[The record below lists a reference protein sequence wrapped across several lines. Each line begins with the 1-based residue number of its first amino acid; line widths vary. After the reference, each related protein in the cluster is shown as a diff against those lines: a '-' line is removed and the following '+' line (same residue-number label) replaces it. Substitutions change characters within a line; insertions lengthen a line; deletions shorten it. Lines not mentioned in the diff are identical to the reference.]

1 LNVLRRFERL
11 LTVAGVLLA
20 LWPGLPAHCA
30 SEQSAGAS
38 AAVAAQLAD
47 EARVNFV
54 VANVVFALLHEFGH
68 AAIRDFEIP
77 LLGLEEDSADTLA
90 AMALLPGGSG
100 VVPGQT
106 GVPLIDMLAL
116 AAVGNAITW
125 KTGAEQQET
134 AIVYWA
140 QHSLSVRRAARIAC
154 LIYGSDPQRY
164 AWIAEGTK
172 MPDFRRDGCD
182 GEYAMARRGAH
193 WVRDDF
199 GTAAVASPGNRE
211 IDVIYGV
218 TRNSTQAEVRR
229 FLQERGILQGVAAAV
244 DEWFAF
250 PAPLTLRARTCGA
263 PNAFWDPE
271 TREVRLCYE
280 LLEAFWQLSG
290 DPALEKAYAAVD
302 AARAAR
308 QQSPGTPRSGATPP
322 PAPPR

>member
-11 LTVAGVLLA
+11 LTVTGALLA
-20 LWPGLPAHCA
+20 LWPGLPAHSA
-30 SEQSAGAS
+30 NEQSAPAP
-38 AAVAAQLAD
+38 AAVAAQSAD
-47 EARVNFV
+47 EARANFV

-68 AAIRDFEIP
+68 AVIRDFEIP

-100 VVPGQT
+100 VVLEQT
-106 GVPLIDMLAL
+106 RMPFIDMLAL

-125 KTGAEQQET
+125 KTGAERQET

-182 GEYAMARRGAH
+182 DEYAMARRGAH

-199 GTAAVASPGNRE
+199 GKAAVASPGKGE

-218 TRNSTQAEVRR
+218 TRNSAQAEVRR
-229 FLQERGILQGVAAAV
+229 FLQERGILEGVAAAV

-250 PAPLTLRARTCGA
+250 PAPLTLRARVCGG
-263 PNAFWDPE
+263 PNAYWDPE

-280 LLEAFWQLSG
+280 LLEAFWQLSA
-290 DPALEKAYAAVD
+290 DPALGKVYADV
-302 AARAAR
+302 AAELA
-308 QQSPGTPRSGATPP
+308 SSGGH
-322 PAPPR
+322 R